1 MGGWSHPS
9 TGGHVYLLE
18 AVFTGSTF
26 LLLNILANV
35 ICIGSWEL
43 LKYLASA
50 VSSGYSH
57 SLLPSQ
63 CYIFLF
69 ILPIFWISLLY
80 LSIPDPALPFLQP
93 PSILSPSASHGDY
106 FVPLSKCVSDIH
118 TWAFLLLKLF
128 MVYELYHG
136 ISEHFG

>member
-1 MGGWSHPS
+1 MGGWSHFS

-43 LKYLASA
+43 LKSLASA

-69 ILPIFWISLLY
+69 ILLALWTSLL
-80 LSIPDPALPFLQP
+80 SLPICEP
-93 PSILSPSASHGDY
+93 EVHPINP
-106 FVPLSKCVSDIH
+106 
-118 TWAFLLLKLF
+118 
-128 MVYELYHG
+128 
-136 ISEHFG
+136 